1 LEIDVHRPL
10 GIAPSGRVLLLLPWL
25 PSLRRSFSDR
35 AREDEFLRRHLSV
48 EEAGVDAARQ
58 RV

>member
-1 LEIDVHRPL
+1 
-10 GIAPSGRVLLLLPWL
+10 VLLLLPWL
-25 PSLRRSFSDR
+25 PSLRHSFSDR